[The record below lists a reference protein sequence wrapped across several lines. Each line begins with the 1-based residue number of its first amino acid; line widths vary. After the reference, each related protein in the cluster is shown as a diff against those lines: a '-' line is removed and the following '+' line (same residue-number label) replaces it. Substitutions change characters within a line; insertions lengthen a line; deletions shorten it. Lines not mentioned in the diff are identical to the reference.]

1 MRLIPA
7 VVGAAA
13 MLGQAGVASSDATAL
28 RPDQAEFRALY
39 EELVETN
46 TTLSEGSCTEAAAKM
61 GARLKAAGFA
71 DADLS
76 YFATAAHPREG
87 GLVAVL
93 KGTDPRARPI
103 LIIAHLDVVEARRED
118 WTRDPFTLVEEGGF
132 FHARGAFDDKAQAA
146 IWIDSFIRI
155 KRGDYRPGRTLKLA
169 LTCGEESVQAF
180 NGVEWLVK
188 NRPELIAAEFALNE
202 GGAGRLSADGTR
214 ESLVMQVSE
223 KATQNYRIEATHP
236 GGHSSRPVADNPI
249 YELAAALQRIRD
261 YRFPVRFNDT
271 TRIFLAAYAA
281 QTGGPTGDAIV
292 RLLADPGDA
301 ESDRIVSVDPDLNR
315 VLRTTCVATL
325 LDGGHASNALPQRAG
340 ANLNCRIMPGETLD
354 GTAEALA
361 AAIADPRIRLTM
373 VPPVRPLAVPAPLD
387 PRILGP
393 AQKLADRHFP
403 GMTVLPIMQAGYTDA
418 LWLGTANIPVYGVP
432 GLFLEPD
439 GNGIHGL
446 NERVRVSMLYEGRD
460 YLYDLLRAYAT
471 Q

>member
-1 MRLIPA
+1 MHSIPA
-7 VVGAAA
+7 VVGAAV
-13 MLGQAGVASSDATAL
+13 MLAHAGVACSEATAL

-71 DADLS
+71 DADLT
-76 YFATAAHPREG
+76 YFADPAHPREG

-93 KGTDPRARPI
+93 AGSDPRARPI

-132 FHARGAFDDKAQAA
+132 FYARGAFDDKAQAA
-146 IWIDSFIRI
+146 IWTDSFIRI
-155 KRGDYRPGRTLKLA
+155 KRGDQRPTRTLKLA

-180 NGVEWLVK
+180 NGVQWLVK

-202 GGAGRLSADGTR
+202 GGTGRLGADGQR
-214 ESLVMQVSE
+214 EWLLIQVSE
-223 KATQNYRIEATHP
+223 KATQNYRIETTHT
-236 GGHSSRPVADNPI
+236 GGHSSRPVEGNAI
-249 YELAAALQRIRD
+249 YELAAALEKVRA
-261 YRFPVRFNDT
+261 YRFPVQFNDT
-271 TRIFLAAYAA
+271 TRIFLAAYARQA
-281 QTGGPTGDAIV
+281 GGARGEAID
-292 RLLADPGDA
+292 RLLANPGDA
-301 ESDRIVSVDPDLNR
+301 AADRIVSADPDLNR
-315 VLRTTCVATL
+315 MLRTTCVATL

-340 ANLNCRIMPGETLD
+340 ANLNCRILPGETL
-354 GTAEALA
+354 EATTDALV
-361 AAIADPRIRLTM
+361 AAIDNPHVRLTM

-393 AQKLADRHFP
+393 AQALADLYFP

-418 LWLGTANIPVYGVP
+418 LWLGTANSPVYGVP
-432 GLFLEPD
+432 GLFVEPD

-471 Q
+471 H

>member
-1 MRLIPA
+1 MRLISA

-13 MLGQAGVASSDATAL
+13 MLAHAGVACSENSAL

-46 TTLSEGSCTEAAAKM
+46 TTLSAGSCTEAAAKM

-71 DADLS
+71 DSDLT
-76 YFATAAHPREG
+76 YFADAAHPREG

-93 KGTDPRARPI
+93 PGTDPRAKPI

-132 FHARGAFDDKAQAA
+132 FYARGAFDDKAQAA
-146 IWIDSFIRI
+146 IWTDSFIRI
-155 KRGDYRPGRTLKLA
+155 KRGDDRPKRTLKLA

-202 GGAGRLSADGTR
+202 GGAGRLSADGRR
-214 ESLVMQVSE
+214 ESLVIQVGE

-236 GGHSSRPVADNPI
+236 GGHSSRPVADNAI
-249 YELAAALQRIRD
+249 YELAAALEKIRD
-261 YRFPVRFNDT
+261 YRFPVRLNDT
-271 TRIFLAAYAA
+271 TRSFLAAYAK
-281 QTGGPTGDAIV
+281 QTPGAKGDAIA
-292 RLLADPGDA
+292 RLLANPNDA
-301 ESDRIVSVDPDLNR
+301 EADLIASADPDLNR
-315 VLRTTCVATL
+315 LLRTTCVATL
-325 LDGGHASNALPQRAG
+325 IEGGHASNALPQRAG
-340 ANLNCRIMPGETLD
+340 ANLNCRILPGETLE
-354 GTAEALA
+354 GTAETLI
-361 AAIADPRIRLTM
+361 AAIADPKIRLTM
-373 VPPVRPLAVPAPLD
+373 VPPIRPLAVPAPLD

-393 AQKLADRHFP
+393 AQELADRYFP
-403 GMTVLPIMQAGYTDA
+403 GMTVQPIMQAGYTDA
-418 LWLGTANIPVYGVP
+418 VWLGTANIPVYGVP

-446 NERVRVSMLYEGRD
+446 NERVRVSMLYEARD